1 MKQLRFESIRD
12 IKKKVRSN
20 YGNDGAPDA
29 EAIDLVK
36 SVELVRSKIDN
47 LNANLNDATD
57 PLLIDGFVYEL
68 KALHTKYEF
77 FLKKCKEHGLTVD
90 LF

>member
-1 MKQLRFESIRD
+1 MKQLRFESFED

-29 EAIDLVK
+29 EAIELVQT
-36 SVELVRSKIDN
+36 VEMVRSKIDN
-47 LNANLNDATD
+47 LNANLNDAVD
-57 PLLIDGFVYEL
+57 PLLIEGFIYEL

-77 FLKKCKEHGLTVD
+77 FLKKCKEQGLTVD
-90 LF
+90 FY